1 MWVINSTKTI
11 LSSEIN
17 IHLVTKLF
25 HCKLL
30 VKKVLIGFKIFA
42 TRGLC
47 LRTGSEL
54 KKWFGLGD
62 GENISQRRLYN
73 GVSLWFMVNNYI
85 V

>member
-30 VKKVLIGFKIFA
+30 VKKVLIGFENIRY
-42 TRGLC
+42 TRPLLTYWVGA
-47 LRTGSEL
+47 E
-54 KKWFGLGD
+54 KMVWFG
-62 GENISQRRLYN
+62 
-73 GVSLWFMVNNYI
+73 
-85 V
+85 